1 MLGRLDAVLFQPH
14 MIMHIELADL
24 YSIRNKMVTCK
35 DLLDTI
41 FFEAIIK
48 RNVHEL
54 KDVQLKLNNLV
65 HNIDVFESVIINKE
79 GVLFEYTDYGPISLN

>member
-1 MLGRLDAVLFQPH
+1 MLGRIDENLFQPY

-24 YSIRNKMVTCK
+24 YIVRNKMVACK

-48 RNVHEL
+48 GNLNEL
-54 KDVQLKLNNLV
+54 KDVQLKLNHLV
-65 HNIDVFESVIINKE
+65 HNIDVFEQVIIHKE
-79 GVLFEYTDYGPISLN
+79 GGLFHQTDYGPISLN